1 MRPPTQVVKVIG
13 MEDLQETLKGA
24 LPREATN
31 ILRRTTY
38 GLAGVVAEKMKARAP
53 RRTGKFAKS
62 IKRKRNRGT
71 KTMIEASVVAESSKK
86 LPGYRWHWFE
96 FGTKK
101 MSPRRFIVP
110 TVEEIRPTVNGIFRQ
125 EFGVQY
131 EREMAKRNK
140 KRK

>member
-1 MRPPTQVVKVIG
+1 MKPAAGVNIAG
-13 MEDLQETLKGA
+13 MEDLQETLKEV

-31 ILRRTTY
+31 ILRRTTF
-38 GLAGVVAEKMKARAP
+38 GLAGVVTEKIKERAP
-53 RRTGKFAKS
+53 RRTGKFRKS

-71 KTMIEASVVAESSKK
+71 KTEISSSVVAESGKK
-86 LPGYRWHWFE
+86 SRGFLWHFFE
-96 FGTKK
+96 FGTVN
-101 MSPRRFIVP
+101 MSARPFIVP
-110 TVEEIRPTVNGIFRQ
+110 TVEAIRPNVPSIYRE

>member
-1 MRPPTQVVKVIG
+1 MKPASGVKIVG
-13 MEDLQETLKGA
+13 MEDLQETLKNV
-24 LPREATN
+24 LPREAKN

-38 GLAGVVAEKMKARAP
+38 GLAGVVTDKIKARAP
-53 RRTGKFAKS
+53 RRTGKYARA

-71 KTMIEASVVAESSKK
+71 QTLIEASVVAETGKK
-86 LPGYRWHWFE
+86 QQGFKWAWLE
-96 FGTKK
+96 FGTVN
-101 MSPRRFIVP
+101 MSAQPHIVP
-110 TVEEIRPTVNGIFRQ
+110 AVEEIRPSVNGIYRQ

>member
-1 MRPPTQVVKVIG
+1 MKPAAGVKIVG
-13 MEDLQETLKGA
+13 MEDLQETLKEV
-24 LPREATN
+24 LPREAKN

-38 GLAGVVAEKMKARAP
+38 GLAGVVTDKIKARAP
-53 RRTGKFAKS
+53 RRTGKYAKA

-71 KTMIEASVVAESSKK
+71 KTQIEASVVAESGKNQHGFK
-86 LPGYRWHWFE
+86 WAWLE
-96 FGTKK
+96 FGTVK
-101 MSPRRFIVP
+101 MSAQPHIVP
-110 TVEEIRPTVNGIFRQ
+110 AVEEIRPGVEGIYRK

>member
-1 MRPPTQVVKVIG
+1 MKPAAGVNIAG
-13 MEDLQETLKGA
+13 MEDLQETLKEA

-31 ILRRTTY
+31 ILRRTTF
-38 GLAGVVAEKMKARAP
+38 GLAGVVTEKIKERAP
-53 RRTGKFAKS
+53 RRTGKFRKS

-71 KTMIEASVVAESSKK
+71 KTEISSSVVAESGKK
-86 LPGYRWHWFE
+86 SRGFLWHFFE
-96 FGTKK
+96 FGTVK
-101 MSPRRFIVP
+101 MSARPFIVP
-110 TVEEIRPTVNGIFRQ
+110 TVEAIRPNVPSIYRE

>member
-1 MRPPTQVVKVIG
+1 MRPVSGVNIDG
-13 MEDLQETLKGA
+13 MADLQETLKQV

-38 GLAGVVAEKMKARAP
+38 GLAGVVTERIKSRAP
-53 RRTGKFAKS
+53 RRTGKFARA

-71 KTMIEASVVAESSKK
+71 KTEIAASVVAESGKK
-86 LPGYRWHWFE
+86 QPGFRWHWFE
-96 FGTKK
+96 FGTVK
-101 MSPRRFIVP
+101 MSARPFIVP
-110 TVEEIRPTVNGIFRQ
+110 TVEEIRPSVPSIYRQ